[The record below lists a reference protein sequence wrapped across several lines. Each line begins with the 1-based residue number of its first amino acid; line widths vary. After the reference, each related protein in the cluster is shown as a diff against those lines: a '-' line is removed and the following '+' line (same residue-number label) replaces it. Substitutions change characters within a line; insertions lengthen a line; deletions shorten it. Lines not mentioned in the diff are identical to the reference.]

1 MKKKTKILMVLILIA
16 VVAFIIFK
24 ALHFFDNEAQDSYLE
39 THYIFDK
46 TLRTGQAA
54 AEGSGNPY
62 LFQGSITP
70 RALELFRLME
80 RKFPSQSARDM
91 TGHYDAVRRYFK
103 SRFSE
108 ADAGMLFDVY
118 QKYLPCQIK
127 LLNDSRFEIKNTN
140 LQGMLALLYRVQI
153 FRREAMGK
161 ETADALFGAEVK
173 EKEYFLRREMVIAD
187 PALYGR
193 DKERRLDKLKSDMWE
208 GEAIPI
214 GEDDTPYNR
223 YQLKMQLYAKDLA
236 GLGEKERKLKIE
248 EFRKEFFTR
257 EQIGKLRDVDAR
269 MSGEQETLK
278 RYREAEKKI
287 LEARDMPRALRE
299 QKINALQD
307 DYFGEEAD
315 AFRRTEAIRKGL
327 EKQ

>member
-1 MKKKTKILMVLILIA
+1 VRFIPVVFQSIFLSEGGYRKTAGAFTSLLIDLTDNDVLPRDLHVLHKGSPCRVSDQIDIRDQRASEILVHGVSVEI
-16 VVAFIIFK
+16 
-24 ALHFFDNEAQDSYLE
+24 
-39 THYIFDK
+39 
-46 TLRTGQAA
+46 
-54 AEGSGNPY
+54 
-62 LFQGSITP
+62 
-70 RALELFRLME
+70 ELDR
-80 RKFPSQSARDM
+80 
-91 TGHYDAVRRYFK
+91 
-103 SRFSE
+103 
-108 ADAGMLFDVY
+108 
-118 QKYLPCQIK
+118 
-127 LLNDSRFEIKNTN
+127 
-140 LQGMLALLYRVQI
+140 
-153 FRREAMGK
+153 

-173 EKEYFLRREMVIAD
+173 EKEYFLRREMIIAD

-214 GEDDTPYNR
+214 GEDDIPYNR

-257 EQIGKLRDVDAR
+257 EQIGKLRNADAR
-269 MSGEQETLK
+269 MAGEKETLK

-287 LEARDMPRALRE
+287 LEARDMPRVQSK

-307 DYFGEEAD
+307 EYFGEEAD
-315 AFRRTEAIRKGL
+315 AFRRAEAIRKGL